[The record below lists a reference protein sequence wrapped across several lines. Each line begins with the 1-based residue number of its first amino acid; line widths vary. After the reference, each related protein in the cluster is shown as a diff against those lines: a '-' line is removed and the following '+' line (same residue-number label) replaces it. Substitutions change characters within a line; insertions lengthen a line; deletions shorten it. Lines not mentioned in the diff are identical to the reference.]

1 MLFIDT
7 FLMKISKDINKDMVS
22 LNIYLLGVLCHSR
35 DMIKDIVSVG
45 LYMQMLL
52 LLNRMLRMV
61 IRMVVVSMQEV
72 KKELLK
78 MYFNINLVIV
88 SKLMDIL
95 MVIVSMMKIQVI
107 LKMMQQMKLKYF
119 YQDNN
124 QDILSRL
131 SETRARIQVFCPY
144 SNNMGIPCPRSIFVN

>member
-1 MLFIDT
+1 MYIILLIKRMDKHLDILSMLVVV
-7 FLMKISKDINKDMVS
+7 FLLK
-22 LNIYLLGVLCHSR
+22 L
-35 DMIKDIVSVG
+35 
-45 LYMQMLL
+45 
-52 LLNRMLRMV
+52 LRMV

-88 SKLMDIL
+88 AKLMDIL
-95 MVIVSMMKIQVI
+95 MVIVSMMKIELVLRMI
-107 LKMMQQMKLKYF
+107 QQMRLKCF

-131 SETRARIQVFCPY
+131 SETRANTQVFCPRF
-144 SNNMGIPCPRSIFVN
+144 NNMGISYPRSIFVN

>member
-1 MLFIDT
+1 MYIILLIKRMVKHMVKLSMLVVV
-7 FLMKISKDINKDMVS
+7 FLLK
-22 LNIYLLGVLCHSR
+22 L
-35 DMIKDIVSVG
+35 
-45 LYMQMLL
+45 
-52 LLNRMLRMV
+52 LRMV

-88 SKLMDIL
+88 SKLKLHEVLLKVYFDINFDIVTRLMDIL

-107 LKMMQQMKLKYF
+107 LEMVKQMKLKYF

-131 SETRARIQVFCPY
+131 SETRASIQVFCPRFNY
-144 SNNMGIPCPRSIFVN
+144 MGISCPRSIFVN